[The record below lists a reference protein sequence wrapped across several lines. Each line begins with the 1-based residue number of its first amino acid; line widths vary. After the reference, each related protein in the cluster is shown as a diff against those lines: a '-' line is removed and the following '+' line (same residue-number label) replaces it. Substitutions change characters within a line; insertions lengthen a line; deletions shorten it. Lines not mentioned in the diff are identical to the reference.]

1 MQRDDV
7 VFRGTKNG
15 LSVVLNDAVDFDQV
29 ARRLQEKLAASE
41 GFFQG
46 ASVTVHVGQRRLT
59 AEQHRR
65 LEELLREPLGLEL
78 REVLPGVAPLQVT
91 PARPAPRSA
100 ETLVVRRTLRNGQQ
114 VTHRGSVVVLGDV
127 NPGAEVVATGHIVVM
142 GALRGIAHA
151 GAEGDV
157 SAVVVAV
164 KLRPTQLRI
173 ANVVARSPDD
183 GAAGADQP
191 EVARLHEGSIV
202 IEASHG
208 PH

>member
-7 VFRGTKNG
+7 VFRGTKDG
-15 LSVVLNDAVDFDQV
+15 LSVVLSDDVDFDLV
-29 ARRLQEKLAASE
+29 ARRLREKLAASE

-46 ASVTVHVGQRRLT
+46 ARVTVHTGKRRLT
-59 AEQHRR
+59 PEQR
-65 LEELLREPLGLEL
+65 LELERLLREPLGLEL
-78 REVLPGVAPLQVT
+78 REVVAGTAPLHVV
-91 PARPAPRSA
+91 PAPPPMPV
-100 ETLVVRRTLRNGQQ
+100 ETLVVRRTLRGGQQ
-114 VTHRGSVVVLGDV
+114 VSHRGSVVVLGDV

-151 GAEGDV
+151 GADGDA

-164 KLRPTQLRI
+164 KFRPTQLRI
-173 ANVVARSPDD
+173 ANVVARAPDD
-183 GAAGADQP
+183 GGKGGDRP

-208 PH
+208 GY

>member
-7 VFRGTKNG
+7 VFRGTKDG
-15 LSVVLNDAVDFDQV
+15 LSVVLSDDVDFDLV
-29 ARRLQEKLAASE
+29 ARRLREKLAASE

-46 ASVTVHVGQRRLT
+46 ARVTVHTGKRRLT
-59 AEQHRR
+59 PEQR
-65 LEELLREPLGLEL
+65 LELERLLREPLGLEL
-78 REVLPGVAPLQVT
+78 REVVAGTAPLQMPV
-91 PARPAPRSA
+91 
-100 ETLVVRRTLRNGQQ
+100 ETLVVRRTLRGGQQ
-114 VTHRGSVVVLGDV
+114 VSHRGSVVVLGDV

-151 GAEGDV
+151 GADGDA

-164 KLRPTQLRI
+164 KFRPTQLRI
-173 ANVVARSPDD
+173 ANVVARAPDD
-183 GAAGADQP
+183 GGKGGDRP

-208 PH
+208 GY